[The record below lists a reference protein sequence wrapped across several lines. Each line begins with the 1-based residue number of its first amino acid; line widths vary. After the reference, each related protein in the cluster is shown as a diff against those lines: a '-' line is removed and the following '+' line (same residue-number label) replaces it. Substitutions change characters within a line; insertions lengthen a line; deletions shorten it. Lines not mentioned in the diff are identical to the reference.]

1 MKDWQKGYDIDLL
14 KRLSKVF
21 QQELKPFTF
30 GAFGLPKENIV
41 ADALHKDQFA
51 YMSEKSGAISA
62 ACIFMVAKAQTQHED
77 FSQTQ
82 FATVK
87 KGDLFI
93 RSIAGELKREII
105 EKLIVKSKAFTQWI
119 EVHEENT
126 PAVAVIRDMGFQ
138 KVLTKISASSDI
150 KGLYVR
156 GVRDGRIS
164 GCLAPEDLPGLQT
177 ISPEILSQSGL
188 RSILSDLEEYE
199 KTKPWEQHYSPYNKR
214 QSWTAFA
221 IRGYD
226 PSDPG
231 FIIKPSE
238 MSKKWK
244 QDNPARML
252 AECAPTRAAKAFP
265 SIDYLF
271 QNLKLHKTQRVRLMR
286 LANGGGE
293 LSRHADITDPE
304 AGTAE
309 GKILRLHI
317 PLKTHKFCTFKSWNL
332 DGSLTE
338 KHLHERGLFYLDTR
352 KPHSVVNKSPEERIH
367 LVIDAFSTPELR
379 EALRG

>member
-1 MKDWQKGYDIDLL
+1 MKDWQKGYEIELL
-14 KRLSKVF
+14 KRLSAVF
-21 QQELKPFTF
+21 NQELKPFTF
-30 GAFGLPKENIV
+30 GAFGLPRENIV

-51 YMSEKSGAISA
+51 YICDKSGKVTA
-62 ACIFMVAKAQTQHED
+62 ACVFTIAKTQTQHED

-93 RSIAGELKREII
+93 KTIAGPAKADLID
-105 EKLIVKSKAFTQWI
+105 KLIVKSKSFTQWI
-119 EVHEENT
+119 EIHEENT
-126 PAVAVIRDMGFQ
+126 PAVELVKEFRFK
-138 KVLTKISASSDI
+138 KVLTKVAASSDI

-156 GVRDGRIS
+156 GVGEEYNNS
-164 GCLAPEDLPGLQT
+164 TLAPEEIPGLKTLRQEV
-177 ISPEILSQSGL
+177 ISIAGL
-188 RSILSDLEEYE
+188 NRIMAELAEFE
-199 KTKPWEQHYSPYNKR
+199 KTKPWEQHYSSYNKR

-221 IRGYD
+221 IRGFD

-265 SIDYLF
+265 SIDYLL
-271 QNLKLHKTQRVRLMR
+271 QDLKTKTQRVRLMR

-304 AGTAE
+304 AGTAD
-309 GKILRLHI
+309 GKIMRLHI
-317 PLKTHKFCTFKSWNL
+317 PLKTHSGCTFKSWNL

-338 KHLHERGLFYLDTR
+338 KHLHARGLFYLDTR

-379 EALRG
+379 EALRV

>member
-1 MKDWQKGYDIDLL
+1 MKDWQKGYDIALL
-14 KRLSKVF
+14 KKLSVVF
-21 QQELKPFTF
+21 NQELKPFTF

-51 YMSEKSGAISA
+51 YICDKAGNVTA
-62 ACIFMVAKAQTQHED
+62 ACIFNVSKTQTQHED

-87 KGDLFI
+87 NGDLFI
-93 RSIAGELKREII
+93 KTIAGPAKADLID
-105 EKLIVKSKAFTQWI
+105 KLIVKSKAFTQWI
-119 EVHEENT
+119 EIHEENT
-126 PAVAVIRDMGFQ
+126 PAVELIREFRFR
-138 KVLTKISASSDI
+138 KVLTKVAASSDV

-156 GVRDGRIS
+156 GVGDEHHTS
-164 GCLAPEDLPGLQT
+164 TLAPEEIPGLKT
-177 ISPEILSQSGL
+177 LRHEVISISVQN
-188 RSILSDLEEYE
+188 SIMAELAEFE

-214 QSWTAFA
+214 HSWTAFA
-221 IRGYD
+221 IRGFD

-252 AECAPTRAAKAFP
+252 AECAPTRAAHAFP
-265 SIDYLF
+265 SVNGILES
-271 QNLKLHKTQRVRLMR
+271 LKIGKTQRVRLMR

-309 GKILRLHI
+309 GKLLRLHI
-317 PLKTHKFCTFKSWNL
+317 PLKTHTGCTFKSWNL

-338 KHLHERGLFYLDTR
+338 KHLHARGLFYLDTR

-379 EALRG
+379 EALRA